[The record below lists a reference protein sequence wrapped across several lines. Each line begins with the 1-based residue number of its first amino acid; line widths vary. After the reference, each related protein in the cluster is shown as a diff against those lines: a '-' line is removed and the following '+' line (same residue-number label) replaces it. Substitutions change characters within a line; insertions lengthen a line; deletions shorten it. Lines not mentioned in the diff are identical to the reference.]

1 NKNIVVSMMISGA
14 LSGLAGVTQ
23 YIGNASN
30 MQIGVMPSQGFD
42 GIAVSLLGANN
53 PIGIF
58 ISAIFFGLLY
68 SGKGFM
74 NANTS
79 IPPEIADTIIAIIIY
94 FAAISAAVP
103 IIVNKIKHKRAIANA
118 KKTGDSGIGIL
129 PSENANDEIKSNNV
143 EEINDKEEK

>member
-1 NKNIVVSMMISGA
+1 MMIAGG
-14 LSGLAGVTQ
+14 LSGLAGVAQ
-23 YIGNASN
+23 YIGNSSS

-53 PIGIF
+53 PVGIL
-58 ISAIFFGLLY
+58 ISALFFGLLY

-79 IPPEIADTIIAIIIY
+79 IPPEIADTIIATIIY

-103 IIVNKIKHKRAIANA
+103 MIINAIKYRRSIAKAEKLDHSIAQDGNINIEA
-118 KKTGDSGIGIL
+118 DVDNI
-129 PSENANDEIKSNNV
+129 EKSNDTK
-143 EEINDKEEK
+143 EINNKEEK